1 MGSDRALAGQPG
13 ISCALISMDP
23 LPPLPLSCY
32 CATLQ
37 GCNMSEVV
45 SAFLQTAPSG
55 VCRAPRY
62 APHSPAAFLTPRGW
76 GSPLTLDGVNW

>member
-45 SAFLQTAPSG
+45 AAFLQTAPSG
-55 VCRAPRY
+55 VC
-62 APHSPAAFLTPRGW
+62 
-76 GSPLTLDGVNW
+76 